1 MSAQTQV
8 QKVIKIINYQVT
20 KPMVIKQE
28 RIGEG
33 KEFEVKRK
41 THSFWIDLSRR
52 RQENQLIF
60 QGKA

>member
-1 MSAQTQV
+1 MSQQKP
-8 QKVIKIINYQVT
+8 KVIKIINYVVT

-33 KEFEVKRK
+33 KEFEMRSKK
-41 THSFWIDLSRR
+41 YGFWNDLSRR